1 MMKRCLFLILV
12 VVFCSTTTFAAE
24 DYQYC
29 EITGLA
35 YGLDNKFIAALGL
48 RILGKQGLE
57 ADETCDAIWQD
68 AHDTGKR
75 LALGATDKWSKEDW
89 DKFSKLSQFEK
100 KVLDSIIKNLELDL

>member
-1 MMKRCLFLILV
+1 MKRCFFIILMVMFLN
-12 VVFCSTTTFAAE
+12 STTSLAAE

-57 ADETCDAIWQD
+57 SDETCDAIWQD

-100 KVLDSIIKNLELDL
+100 KVLDSIIKNLDLDL